1 MIRQL
6 DLLTDLP
13 RGEQLAALR
22 KIKLDTFNHKGR
34 KVSGV
39 IQRATLRAIDD
50 HQGRGDCFASQS
62 TLADEVGC
70 GTTAIGLA
78 IAALIAQ
85 DLITADRPHR
95 MAPNRHRVVWGSVFR
110 LVGSSCQDGNLIET
124 AEKDRTKL
132 SGQVD
137 HLTTKTA
144 NHRDPPSVAR
154 SPHSVDQSPALR
166 VSSEPPSVSQRPAQR
181 LQNAQLIANSNA
193 PTNRLDDEAEVVAV
207 VKSMFRWGLK
217 SAAVAVNAARQRGWS
232 IEYVRELFIE
242 AGGNREPQRWEP
254 GQLHNWLTAR
264 TPVPFD
270 EHEATQ
276 RAADRIDGPAKR
288 EANDLRESVRRDGQS
303 RGVAEFIIEGL
314 TFRKLAAADL
324 DRFAT
329 DAEKAAAV
337 RLDELDRERSEKPSH
352 SVNARNGS
360 APNAIDESRNRERA
374 TASHTGRQRQDAANQ
389 PRVRTQNRGLFQRIP
404 SGNRGTRAFDRKRAE
419 LVDALACGSDEVTR

>member
-1 MIRQL
+1 MIEQQ
-6 DLLTDLP
+6 T

-22 KIKLDTFNHKGR
+22 KIKLDTFKHKGR
-34 KVSGV
+34 KVSGA
-39 IQRATLRAIDD
+39 IQKATLRAIDD

-124 AEKDRTKL
+124 A
-132 SGQVD
+132 
-137 HLTTKTA
+137 
-144 NHRDPPSVAR
+144 NHRDPPSVSR

-181 LQNAQLIANSNA
+181 LQNAPSIATSNA
-193 PTNRLDDEAEVVAV
+193 PTNRPDEWAEVVAE
-207 VKSMFRWGLK
+207 MFRWGLK
-217 SAAVAVNAARQRGWS
+217 SAAVAVDAARQSGWS

-254 GQLHNWLTAR
+254 GLLSNWLTGK
-264 TPVPFD
+264 TPPPLD
-270 EHEATQ
+270 EHEAAQ
-276 RAADRIDGPAKR
+276 RAAARIDGPAKR
-288 EANDLRESVRRDGQS
+288 EADEIRESVGRDGRS

-329 DAEKAAAV
+329 DAEQAAAV

-352 SVNARNGS
+352 SVNARSGS
-360 APNAIDESRNRERA
+360 APSVIDEPQNRES
-374 TASHTGRQRQDAANQ
+374 ASVGRTGRQTKDAAN
-389 PRVRTQNRGLFQRIP
+389 RSHARTQNRELFQRIP
-404 SGNRGTRAFDRKRAE
+404 SGNRGTRAFDRRRAA
-419 LVDALACGSDEVTR
+419 LLDALGGAGRPGRPDASQMTV

>member
-1 MIRQL
+1 MIEQQ
-6 DLLTDLP
+6 T

-22 KIKLDTFNHKGR
+22 KIKLDTFKHKGR
-34 KVSGV
+34 KVSGA
-39 IQRATLRAIDD
+39 IQKATLRAIDD

-110 LVGSSCQDGNLIET
+110 LVGSSHQVEDLIE
-124 AEKDRTKL
+124 
-132 SGQVD
+132 
-137 HLTTKTA
+137 TA
-144 NHRDPPSVAR
+144 NHRDPPSVSR

-181 LQNAQLIANSNA
+181 LQNAPSIATSNA
-193 PTNRLDDEAEVVAV
+193 PTNRPDNEAEVVLV
-207 VKSMFRWGLK
+207 GELYRWGLK
-217 SAAVAVNAARQRGWS
+217 SAAVAVAVATHRGWS
-232 IEYVRELFIE
+232 IEFIRELFIE
-242 AGGNREPQRWEP
+242 AGGNRDPQRWEP
-254 GQLHNWLTAR
+254 GQLANWLTGK
-264 TPVPFD
+264 TPPPFD
-270 EHEATQ
+270 EHEAAQ
-276 RAADRIDGPAKR
+276 RAAARIDGPAKR
-288 EANDLRESVRRDGQS
+288 EANEIRDSVRRDGQS

-314 TFRKLAAADL
+314 TFRKLTAVDL

-329 DAEKAAAV
+329 DAERAAAV

-352 SVNARNGS
+352 SVNARSGS
-360 APNAIDESRNRERA
+360 APSVIDEPQNRERA
-374 TASHTGRQRQDAANQ
+374 SVGRTGRQTKDAGNQ
-389 PRVRTQNRGLFQRIP
+389 THARTQNRGLFQRIP

-419 LVDALACGSDEVTR
+419 LVEALGGGS